1 MDLST
6 MLECSGLGHLREI
19 LEEEELDLECLQSLK
34 LSDLVELSIDEV
46 DRDPLMNLI
55 DQLRWNR
62 VLTFK
67 KASPTLQQ
75 PPILPSPARAHK
87 SGDVARVSGSMVELG
102 GIGLSREEVSEATLR
117 RCDDVD
123 GELFDVPRAMN
134 FVIEYGGD
142 QDALLAAAPLNF
154 SRTPASSA
162 AASATNRARKHERQL
177 KDDWG

>member
-6 MLECSGLGHLREI
+6 VLECSGLGHLREI

-62 VLTFK
+62 VSTFN

-75 PPILPSPARAHK
+75 PPMLPSQARAHK
-87 SGDVARVSGSMVELG
+87 SGEVLTILELLPEQRERVA
-102 GIGLSREEVSEATLR
+102 
-117 RCDDVD
+117 
-123 GELFDVPRAMN
+123 
-134 FVIEYGGD
+134 
-142 QDALLAAAPLNF
+142 
-154 SRTPASSA
+154 
-162 AASATNRARKHERQL
+162 K
-177 KDDWG
+177 